1 MFCNWVSSLLI
12 LCVDLFN
19 FQSQAHV
26 LSSLDWRALPVFK
39 RFQAISD
46 HLQSS
51 SPQTGK
57 LPLQALLSLIAL
69 FLPQYNHYCSWMG
82 TGDRREFSSSIQS
95 SSRQAHRVLPG
106 GLVHARIRFDL
117 RSQHFCESSCL
128 LIILCGM
135 ALALLDRVSH
145 SLRMVC
151 LLFSSGGTVLATL
164 GLEKWGI
171 STPPDK
177 LLV

>member
-1 MFCNWVSSLLI
+1 
-12 LCVDLFN
+12 
-19 FQSQAHV
+19 
-26 LSSLDWRALPVFK
+26 
-39 RFQAISD
+39 
-46 HLQSS
+46 
-51 SPQTGK
+51 
-57 LPLQALLSLIAL
+57 
-69 FLPQYNHYCSWMG
+69 MG
-82 TGDRREFSSSIQS
+82 TGDRREFSSSIWS
-95 SSRQAHRVLPG
+95 SSRQAHKVLPG

-164 GLEKWGI
+164 GLEKWAI